1 MKTPIRQT
9 ALWQKHRQSGAEMVD
24 FCGWSLPSSFSASEF
39 EQVRGRVGICD
50 WSCLAKF
57 DLKGSGLAA
66 ASISSNESRYWH
78 LGRAHYLVT
87 CEPGNREAVE
97 ARIRAL
103 EHAARDLPKTF
114 YWTDVTSAL
123 ADLVI
128 TGPCSRDVLGK
139 ITSAGL
145 SASVFPN
152 GACIQANVA
161 HVRSII
167 LRSDI
172 GGLPTF
178 HILGGREYSESLWD
192 AIMHAG
198 HEFHI
203 EPFGLST
210 YQALETGTGL

>member
-1 MKTPIRQT
+1 VKTPIRQT

-66 ASISSNESRYWH
+66 TSISRNESRYWH

-87 CEPGNREAVE
+87 CEPGNRETVE
-97 ARIRAL
+97 AEIRDL
-103 EHAARDLPKTF
+103 EGAARDLSTTL
-114 YWTDVTSAL
+114 YWTDVTSVM
-123 ADLVI
+123 ADLVV
-128 TGPCSRDVLGK
+128 TGPRSRDVLGK

-145 SASVFPN
+145 SDSALPN
-152 GACIQANVA
+152 GGCVQASLA

-167 LRSDI
+167 LRSDM
-172 GGLPTF
+172 GGLPAF
-178 HILGGREYSESLWD
+178 HILGGREFGESVWD
-192 AIMHAG
+192 AIIHAG

-203 EPFGLST
+203 EPFGLKT
-210 YQALETGTGL
+210 YQALETGAGL

>member
-24 FCGWSLPSSFSASEF
+24 FCGWSLPASFSGSEF
-39 EQVRGRVGICD
+39 ERVRERVGICD

-66 ASISSNESRYWH
+66 APTSSEQSRCWH
-78 LGRAHYLVT
+78 LGSAHYLVT
-87 CEPGNREAVE
+87 CDPRNRETVE
-97 ARIRAL
+97 AEIRRL
-103 EHAARDLPKTF
+103 ENVACDLRKTL
-114 YWTDVTSAL
+114 YWTDVTSVM
-123 ADLVI
+123 ADLVVA
-128 TGPCSRDVLGK
+128 GPRSRDVLGK

-145 SASVFPN
+145 SDSALPN
-152 GACIQANVA
+152 GGCAQSTVA

-178 HILGGREYSESLWD
+178 HILGGREYSESVWD

-203 EPFGLST
+203 EPFGFKT
-210 YQALETGTGL
+210 YQAVETGTDL